1 MPWFDI
7 VGIRRDGTDKMIEER
22 ICMSAI
28 RGGILLLFLAFFI
41 PGSRS
46 FAQEAPR
53 PASFYVEAALS
64 KNPSLSAMQERI
76 RMKENAAVR
85 AGALDNPKGWIAV
98 SNVPIRSWS
107 FREEDMTG
115 KEIGISQMFP
125 YPGKRAH
132 MVRMGLSE
140 KEQTEYELA
149 EMRNMLRT
157 EIKMAYADLFSVR
170 KQAEVVRR
178 TKDILQ
184 DIVKVTQE
192 MYAVGKGSQ
201 ADVLRGQ
208 VEFGKMR
215 EMILMLEN
223 RERVLSI
230 RLNTLA
236 TLPPVEIVPPLE
248 ELKEFAI
255 PYGEG
260 KLMAMYEESR
270 PARKAL
276 QAKVR
281 RGEVGVLHALHEYK
295 PDFEVSFSY
304 MQRDSMPDG
313 TRRPD
318 MFTGMLSMTLP
329 IWKDEKIEPGI
340 REMKAEKE
348 MASREQEN
356 LDLETSNLI
365 GATLS
370 SMENR
375 AAVAALYRTTL
386 IPQAE
391 QGREANMEAYRVG
404 KIDFPMLMDSV
415 MAVLSYRREYP
426 VMVGELHMEKAKLEA
441 AVGRELE

>member
-1 MPWFDI
+1 MGKI
-7 VGIRRDGTDKMIEER
+7 GG
-22 ICMSAI
+22 SAI
-28 RGGILLLFLAFFI
+28 LGGICVLSLVLMI
-41 PGSRS
+41 PGGNSE
-46 FAQEAPR
+46 AQEPPR
-53 PASFYVEAALS
+53 PVSFYVDAALS

-76 RMKENAAVR
+76 RMKENAAIR
-85 AGALDNPKGWIAV
+85 AGALDNPKGWVAV
-98 SNVPIRSWS
+98 SNVPLRSWS

-132 MVRMGLSE
+132 MVRMGLLE
-140 KEQTEYELA
+140 KEQTEYDLA
-149 EMRNMLRT
+149 EMRNMLRA
-157 EIKMAYADLFSVR
+157 EIRMAYAELFSVR
-170 KQAEVVRR
+170 KQVEVVRR
-178 TKDILQ
+178 TRDVLQ
-184 DIVKVTQE
+184 DIVGVTQE
-192 MYAVGKGSQ
+192 IYAVGKGSQ

-208 VEFGKMR
+208 VESGKMR
-215 EMILMLEN
+215 EMLLMLEN
-223 RERVLSI
+223 RERILSV

-236 TLPPVEIVPPLE
+236 ALPPAETVPSLE
-248 ELKEFAI
+248 ELKEFAV
-255 PYGEG
+255 PYGQE

-281 RGEVGVLHALHEYK
+281 KGEVGVMHARHEYN

-318 MFTGMLSMTLP
+318 MFSGMVSMTLP
-329 IWKDEKIEPGI
+329 IWKNEKIEPGI
-340 REMKAEKE
+340 REMKAERE
-348 MASREQEN
+348 MAARELEN
-356 LDLETSNLI
+356 LDLETSNLV
-365 GATLS
+365 GATLA

-375 AAVAALYRTTL
+375 ASVAALYRTTL

-415 MAVLSYRREYP
+415 MAVLSYRKEYP
-426 VMVGELHMEKAKLEA
+426 AMVGEMHMAKAKLEA

>member
-1 MPWFDI
+1 
-7 VGIRRDGTDKMIEER
+7 
-22 ICMSAI
+22 
-28 RGGILLLFLAFFI
+28 
-41 PGSRS
+41 
-46 FAQEAPR
+46 
-53 PASFYVEAALS
+53 
-64 KNPSLSAMQERI
+64 
-76 RMKENAAVR
+76 MKENAAIR
-85 AGALDNPKGWIAV
+85 AGALDNPRGWIAV
-98 SNVPIRSWS
+98 SNVPLRSWS

-132 MVRMGLSE
+132 MVRMGMLE
-140 KEQTEYELA
+140 KEQTEHDLA
-149 EMRNMLRT
+149 EMRNMLRA
-157 EIKMAYADLFSVR
+157 EIRMAYAELFSVR

-178 TKDILQ
+178 TRDVLQ
-184 DIVKVTQE
+184 DIVGVTQE

-208 VEFGKMR
+208 VESGKMR
-215 EMILMLEN
+215 EMLLMLEN

-236 TLPPVEIVPPLE
+236 ALPSVETVPSLE
-248 ELKEFAI
+248 ELKEFAV
-255 PYGEG
+255 PYSEG
-260 KLMAMYEESR
+260 KLKAMYEESR

-281 RGEVGVLHALHEYK
+281 KGDVGVLHAGHEYK

-318 MFTGMLSMTLP
+318 MFTGMMSMTLP

-340 REMKAEKE
+340 REMKAERE
-348 MASREQEN
+348 MAARELEN
-356 LDLETSNLI
+356 LDLETANLV
-365 GATLS
+365 GAALS

-375 AAVAALYRTTL
+375 ASVAALYRTTL

-391 QGREANMEAYRVG
+391 QALEANMEAYRVG

-415 MAVLSYRREYP
+415 MAVLSFRKEYP
-426 VMVGELHMEKAKLEA
+426 LMVGEMHMEKAKLEA

>member
-1 MPWFDI
+1 M
-7 VGIRRDGTDKMIEER
+7 EER
-22 ICMSAI
+22 ENGAGRSAAAWRALVLSVI
-28 RGGILLLFLAFFI
+28 AAILLCGIATLLLA
-41 PGSRS
+41 SS
-46 FAQEAPR
+46 SLAQEAPR
-53 PASFYVEAALS
+53 PVFFYIDAALS
-64 KNPSLSAMQERI
+64 RNPSLSAMQERI

-98 SNVPIRSWS
+98 TNVPVRTWS

-132 MVRMGLSE
+132 LVRIGLFE
-140 KEQTEYELA
+140 KEQAERDLE
-149 EMRNMLRT
+149 EMRTMLRA
-157 EIKMAYADLFSVR
+157 EIKMAYAELFSVR

-178 TKDILQ
+178 TQEVLG
-184 DIVKVTQE
+184 DIVGVTQE
-192 MYAVGKGSQ
+192 MYSVGKGSQ

-208 VEFGKMR
+208 VESGKMR
-215 EMILMLEN
+215 EMLLMLEN
-223 RERVLSI
+223 RERILSV

-236 TLPPVEIVPPLE
+236 SLPPVEAVPPLE
-248 ELKEFAI
+248 VLEEFKV
-255 PYGEG
+255 PYSEG

-270 PARKAL
+270 SARKSL

-281 RGEVGVLHALHEYK
+281 KGEVGVLHAEHEYR
-295 PDFEVSFSY
+295 PDFEVSLSY
-304 MQRDSMPDG
+304 MQRDPMPDG

-329 IWKDEKIEPGI
+329 VWKNDRIEPGI
-340 REMKAEKE
+340 REMKAERD
-348 MASREQEN
+348 MASRELES

-375 AAVAALYRTTL
+375 ASVAALYRTTL

-391 QGREANMEAYRVG
+391 QALEANLEAYRVG

-415 MAVLSYRREYP
+415 MAVLSFRREYP
-426 VMVGELHMEKAKLEA
+426 AMVGELHMGKAKLEA
-441 AVGRELE
+441 AVGRELEGGGQ